1 MGHSNREKWPPNSY
15 DWLNPHFIECFAVN
29 FQPNE
34 GPSWGLWLG
43 LRWIVCVGYFFLN
56 RQGSERSSDFWNWCI
71 LSPDFVAIQ
80 FVPTAV
86 QKPAPHRPLS
96 SHAFRIPRSPCPPR
110 PDLLWVRRPYQCP
123 AQPLGWFQLICSCVD
138 LWFFSSGVSS
148 LWTIARRGKIAVEFC
163 SRFLNFNGL
172 LYYYLLYYIMIIIIL
187 LLLYYIIYY

>member
-1 MGHSNREKWPPNSY
+1 MLSKRP
-15 DWLNPHFIECFAVN
+15 LNLDFGVVSVN
-29 FQPNE
+29 GSKGGSFV
-34 GPSWGLWLG
+34 LG
-43 LRWIVCVGYFFLN
+43 IFLN

-80 FVPTAV
+80 FAPTAV

-96 SHAFRIPRSPCPPR
+96 SHAFRIPRSQCQPR

-148 LWTIARRGKIAVEFC
+148 LWTIAQRKKLGVEFC

-172 LYYYLLYYIMIIIIL
+172 LYFPLYFVDGNFDCWNGWPYR
-187 LLLYYIIYY
+187 